1 MCVIVF
7 GNISRQYLLHAPSPF
22 WWMGR
27 QQQESE
33 SLGLGALGSGALGS
47 GAGEGCRESVQVIRG
62 FLFTLSRS
70 SENFSGYL
78 YIFHGVY
85 RNNCHSKG
93 WIIVMCK
100 NFPEVLRLSG
110 RAKTF
115 RLAIPGFL
123 SLCYFLLGKTSFPQL
138 RTCFTATP
146 DTKRICFFEVK
157 LLWHISLCGHLRLYS
172 PTLNFLQ
179 F

>member
-1 MCVIVF
+1 
-7 GNISRQYLLHAPSPF
+7 
-22 WWMGR
+22 MGG
-27 QQQESE
+27 QEQESE

-93 WIIVMCK
+93 
-100 NFPEVLRLSG
+100 
-110 RAKTF
+110 
-115 RLAIPGFL
+115 
-123 SLCYFLLGKTSFPQL
+123 
-138 RTCFTATP
+138 
-146 DTKRICFFEVK
+146 
-157 LLWHISLCGHLRLYS
+157 
-172 PTLNFLQ
+172 
-179 F
+179 